1 MVISQNRRKS
11 DPANS
16 PFNAWQGDNGLR
28 LELKQNDMLSFAI
41 NGIHHDERYFP
52 NPDQFNPDHF
62 SKEAKSLRSP

>member
-1 MVISQNRRKS
+1 MFSTKKQLTK
-11 DPANS
+11 DPVTS
-16 PFNAWQGDNGLR
+16 PFNACQGDNGLR

-62 SKEAKSLRSP
+62 AKEAKSLRSP